1 MGVQVRVGD
10 KLNNNFYDQ
19 WSLRDLYF
27 KKAMSLFIQKYED
40 FDLHFIFFVGE
51 WYFFFFFKKEY
62 HRVLRKSKMNND
74 RWWIYRISN
83 RQRPRMGFQT
93 SHR

>member
-27 KKAMSLFIQKYED
+27 KKAMSLFIKKYED
-40 FDLHFIFFVGE
+40 FDLHFVFFVG
-51 WYFFFFFKKEY
+51 KKILPVVGAY
-62 HRVLRKSKMNND
+62 SNIIRMYATD
-74 RWWIYRISN
+74 RWWDVRVANIERS
-83 RQRPRMGFQT
+83 RMGCQA
-93 SHR
+93 SHRNSLK

>member
-40 FDLHFIFFVGE
+40 FDLHFIFFVGKRFIQP
-51 WYFFFFFKKEY
+51 YFLKFI
-62 HRVLRKSKMNND
+62 LG
-74 RWWIYRISN
+74 IS
-83 RQRPRMGFQT
+83 
-93 SHR
+93 SSLYE